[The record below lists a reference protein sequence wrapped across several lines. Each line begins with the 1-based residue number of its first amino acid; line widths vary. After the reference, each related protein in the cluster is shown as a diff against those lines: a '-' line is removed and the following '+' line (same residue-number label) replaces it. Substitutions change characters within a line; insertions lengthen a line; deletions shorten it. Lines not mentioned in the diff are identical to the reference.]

1 MRVLFAGGGTGG
13 HLFAA
18 LAVAEELR
26 RRAAHEILFV
36 GTDRGLEARAVP
48 AAGFELRTVHAKA
61 LKGIRLGRQLA
72 HLLLLPRSLLEA
84 ALILR
89 KFRPQVVVGTGGYS
103 SGPVLLVAAVAE
115 TPTLLIEPNSVPG
128 FTNRLLALGVSRAVI
143 GFEAAER
150 YFGGKAVLT
159 GNPVRPVFF
168 DVGSRERSSPRAIL
182 IMGGSQGSEAI
193 NRAVVQALPMLRE
206 RISSAEFYH
215 QTGEKD
221 YNGVREAYARQ
232 GLSATVF
239 PFTANLAEIF
249 AKIDLVIARAGA
261 ITVAELAAS
270 GKASLLVPFP
280 AATDNHQMENAR
292 AMERVGAAKVLPQ
305 SELNGERMAG
315 EIVGLL
321 GDPAQLDRMEAAAR
335 TLARPDAVRHIVAVI
350 EELAKSQAHL

>member
-36 GTDRGLEARAVP
+36 GTDRGLEARGVP
-48 AAGFELRTVHAKA
+48 AAGFELQTVHAKA
-61 LKGIRLGRQLA
+61 LKGVSFGRKLA
-72 HLLLLPRSLLEA
+72 HLLLLPKSLWEA

-103 SGPVLLVAAVAE
+103 SGPMLLVAGMVQI
-115 TPTLLIEPNSVPG
+115 PTLLIEPNSVPG
-128 FTNRLLALGVSRAVI
+128 FTNRILALGVSRAVI

-150 YFGGKAVLT
+150 YFGRKAVLT

-168 DVGSRERSSPRAIL
+168 DVRPRGRSSPPAIL

-206 RISSAEFYH
+206 RLPTAEFYH

-232 GLSATVF
+232 GLLATVF
-239 PFTANLAEIF
+239 PFTENLAEIF

-270 GKASLLVPFP
+270 GKAALLVPFP
-280 AATDNHQMENAR
+280 AATDDHQMENAR
-292 AMERVGAAKVLPQ
+292 AMEQVGGAKVLPQ
-305 SELNGERMAG
+305 SGLDGERVAG
-315 EIVGLL
+315 EIIGLF
-321 GDPAQLDRMEAAAR
+321 GDPARLDRMEVAAH
-335 TLARPDAVRHIVAVI
+335 TLARPDAARRIVEEI
-350 EELAKSQAHL
+350 EELAKS